1 MTKYTDIVD
10 LPMVATVLVSL
21 RSHSEYGGSSD
32 VACLPGFAG
41 TRYSNSDI
49 DDAINEALDGGAR

>member
-1 MTKYTDIVD
+1 
-10 LPMVATVLVSL
+10 MVATVLVSL
-21 RSHSEYGGSSD
+21 RSHGQYGESSD
-32 VACLPGFAG
+32 AACLPGFTG

>member
-1 MTKYTDIVD
+1 
-10 LPMVATVLVSL
+10 MVVTVLVSL
-21 RSHSEYGGSSD
+21 WFHSEYGESSD
-32 VACLPGFAG
+32 AACLPGFTG